1 MVSDLCIGPTAALMD
16 QQSLLKINL
25 FFASDDSWEESE
37 PANSRDSCTNIF
49 LKIRCYL
56 KYNASWVEF

>member
-49 LKIRCYL
+49 FKI
-56 KYNASWVEF
+56 

>member
-25 FFASDDSWEESE
+25 FFVSND
-37 PANSRDSCTNIF
+37 P
-49 LKIRCYL
+49 
-56 KYNASWVEF
+56 